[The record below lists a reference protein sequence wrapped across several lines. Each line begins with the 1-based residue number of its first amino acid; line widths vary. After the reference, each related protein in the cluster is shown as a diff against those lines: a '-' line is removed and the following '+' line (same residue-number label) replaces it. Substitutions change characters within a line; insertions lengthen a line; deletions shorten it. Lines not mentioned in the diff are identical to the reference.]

1 MTTTLPTAQQTLADA
16 ARALAAKGWRIF
28 PLHSVR
34 TRPDDDGRLV
44 CTCGDSECDQ
54 PGKHSAL
61 QNKRIQDNV
70 STDAATVRRWWSAK
84 DLKGN
89 PASPRNIAAATGRNG
104 DAGVIVIDV
113 DAGGAA
119 ALAALEVRFGA
130 LPATLE
136 ARTGTGGRHLFFRY
150 PDVGAFASSSTR
162 LGERIGVIADDGYVV
177 LPPSLHASGM
187 PYAWTS
193 DLPPADLPAWVI
205 ARLSPDPTIP
215 TDAPATATPE
225 DPGPALDAYAVF
237 RGTVTGDDVRPALDA
252 AAEAMALAQVD
263 HDSIVK
269 VVVKANEHR
278 CHPSLPRADAEDI
291 AYRAIAEDHARRLAA
306 GSGSGEKAVIDKSK
320 ALDQRKLAEMRR
332 RKRQEA
338 GVDPALTALDSWVSA
353 HWIVLDYDDPRGELR
368 LVWLDT
374 GQVVEIPAVAPV
386 ADVQSRVLRFVGN
399 LESWARRA
407 HEKATAKQL
416 VRVLQD
422 RAPKASIRKRED
434 ADSAPIQ
441 LVNAILDLDF
451 WVHEKDERGESKAH
465 RVTLRTREG
474 LFVDAGLGRI
484 RSRGR
489 HLLVVNLPKL
499 AGGALRSHSE
509 FRNLAHRHLLDLLRK
524 APGFL
529 PAEVRP
535 GQSLATSDVRY
546 RAVDLEE
553 FSSVVDANSVAATP
567 IEIDPPVRQYGQN
580 LPFPSGETAESEPY
594 RPPPDR
600 RQYRQS
606 GTESDGGA
614 P

>member
-1 MTTTLPTAQQTLADA
+1 MTTLPTAQQTLADA

-44 CTCGDSECDQ
+44 CTCGDADCDH

-61 QNKRIQDNV
+61 QNKRIQDNAT
-70 STDAATVRRWWSAK
+70 SDAATVRRWWNAK

-89 PASPRNIAAATGRNG
+89 PAAPRNIAAGTGR

-119 ALAALEVRFGA
+119 ALAALEARFGA

-237 RGTVTGDDVRPALDA
+237 RGSVTGDDVRPALDA
-252 AAEAMALAQVD
+252 AAEAMALAEVD
-263 HDSIVK
+263 PDSIVK
-269 VVVKANEHR
+269 VIVRANDHR
-278 CHPSLPRADAEDI
+278 CHPSLSRADAEDV

-306 GSGSGEKAVIDKSK
+306 GSGPREKAVIDESK
-320 ALDQRKLAEMRR
+320 AGDQRRLAELR
-332 RKRQEA
+332 RKQRQA
-338 GVDPALTALDSWVSA
+338 KGVDPALTALDSWVSA
-353 HWIVLDYDDPRGELR
+353 HWLVLDYDDPRGELR
-368 LVWLDT
+368 LVWLET

-535 GQSLATSDVRY
+535 GESRAVSDVRY
-546 RAVDLEE
+546 RAVDLTE
-553 FSSVVDANSVAATP
+553 FSSVVDANSNEATE
-567 IEIDPPVRQYGQN
+567 IEIDPPNRPFSEN
-580 LPFPSGETAESEPY
+580 MPFPSVESAENNGQESPPIRRPY
-594 RPPPDR
+594 RPWD
-600 RQYRQS
+600 
-606 GTESDGGA
+606 GESAGGA
-614 P
+614 S